1 MILGV
6 NWLILLN
13 ILTTILI
20 LLYTGTII
28 FTVIFVILE
37 NRDPIKT
44 ISWGL
49 VIILVPVIGIIAYLI
64 FGQSYRKQ
72 KIFSRKGLTDLE
84 RISIM
89 SQNQII
95 DLPTKEFL
103 KDEKIRSKRK
113 IITLLLRNSKALLT
127 ERNRIDILNNG
138 RETFDSILYELEN
151 ARDHIHMIFFRWE
164 SDNIGNK
171 IKEILIRKA
180 REGLQIRII
189 FDDVGSWKL
198 SKHYIS
204 SLKNVGIEIY
214 PFMRVRF
221 PYLTS
226 KANFRNHRKII
237 VIDGRIGFMGGLNIA
252 DKYIHGT
259 KRLGFWRDTHLR
271 LEGEAVHS
279 LQTIFSIDWY
289 FVSKNI
295 IENEPKY
302 FPSYKVEE
310 NCLVQITACGPDSD
324 WASIMQAFFTAIST
338 ARKKIYIST
347 PYFSPNESILTALKT
362 VALGGVDVRLILPA
376 NSDSTISYWNSISY
390 IGELLEAGI
399 KVYLY
404 ENGFN
409 HSKLLMVDGI
419 FSTVGSANIDYR
431 SFELNFEVNALIYNE
446 EFTERLEKT
455 FFDDL
460 SQSRLISPDEWKKR
474 SNRQKLNESLARVLG
489 PLY

>member
-13 ILTTILI
+13 ILATILI

-37 NRDPIKT
+37 NRDPVKT

-72 KIFSRKGLTDLE
+72 NIFSRKGLTDLE

-171 IKEILIRKA
+171 IRDILIRKA

-237 VIDGRIGFMGGLNIA
+237 VIDGKIGFMGGLNIA

-302 FPSYKVEE
+302 FPSYKIEE

-362 VALGGVDVRLILPA
+362 VALSGVDVRLILPA

-460 SQSRLISPDEWKKR
+460 TQSRMISPDEWKKR

>member
-20 LLYTGTII
+20 LLYTGTVI

-37 NRDPIKT
+37 NRDPVKT

-49 VIILVPVIGIIAYLI
+49 IIILVPVIGIIVYLI

-72 KIFSRKGLTDLE
+72 KLFSRKGLTDLE
-84 RISIM
+84 RINIM

-95 DLPTKEFL
+95 DLPTQEFL

-171 IKEILIRKA
+171 IREILFRKA

-302 FPSYKVEE
+302 FPLYKVEE

-362 VALGGVDVRLILPA
+362 VSLGGVDVRLILPA

-431 SFELNFEVNALIYNE
+431 SFELNFEVNAIIYNE
-446 EFTERLEKT
+446 KFTERLEKT

-460 SQSRLISPDEWKKR
+460 TQSSLIFPDKWKKR

>member
-1 MILGV
+1 MILVV
-6 NWLILLN
+6 NWPVILS

-37 NRDPIKT
+37 NRDPVKT

-49 VIILVPVIGIIAYLI
+49 VIILIPVIGIIAYLL
-64 FGQSYRKQ
+64 FGQNYRKE

-95 DLPTKEFL
+95 DLPKKKFFE
-103 KDEKIRSKRK
+103 DENIRNKK
-113 IITLLLRNSKALLT
+113 NIITLLLRNSKALLT

-138 RETFDSILYELEN
+138 RETFDSILYELDK
-151 ARDHIHMIFFRWE
+151 ATDHIHMVFFRWE
-164 SDNIGNK
+164 SDNIGNR
-171 IKEILIRKA
+171 IKDILVRKA
-180 REGLQIRII
+180 KEGIQVRII

-198 SKHYIS
+198 SKQYIA
-204 SLKNVGIEIY
+204 SLIKVGIEAY
-214 PFMRVRF
+214 PFMPVRF
-221 PYLTS
+221 PYFTS
-226 KANFRNHRKII
+226 KMNFRNHRKIV
-237 VIDGRIGFMGGLNIA
+237 VIDGKIGFMGGLNIA

-259 KRLGFWRDTHLR
+259 RRLGFWRDTHLR

-289 FVSKNI
+289 FVSGNI
-295 IENEPKY
+295 IENQPRY
-302 FPSYKVEE
+302 FPSYKVDK
-310 NCLVQITACGPDSD
+310 NCLVQITSCGPDSD
-324 WASIMQAFFTAIST
+324 WSSIMQAFFTAIST
-338 ARKKIYIST
+338 AHTKIYIST

-376 NSDSTISYWNSISY
+376 NSDSTISFWNSNSY
-390 IGELLEAGI
+390 ISELLETGI

-409 HSKLLMVDGI
+409 HAKLLMVDGI

-431 SFELNFEVNALIYNE
+431 SFELNFEVNALIYNA
-446 EFTERLEKT
+446 EFTQRLERT

-474 SNRQKLNESLARVLG
+474 SNKQKLNESLARVLG